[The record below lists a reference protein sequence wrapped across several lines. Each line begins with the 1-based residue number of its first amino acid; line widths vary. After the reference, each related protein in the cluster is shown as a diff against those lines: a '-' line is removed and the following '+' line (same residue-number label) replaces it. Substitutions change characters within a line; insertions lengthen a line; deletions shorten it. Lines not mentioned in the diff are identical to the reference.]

1 MFLWWGSNVGRCT
14 ECISWP
20 ALLRT
25 VMYSAE
31 NRKRGAAQPGVQ
43 MYVAEAAAAFNPKKQ
58 SARAHRLLWAILT
71 STINP
76 DDTLCRS
83 APAVNYPRIF
93 SYRIISAGEFP
104 RTEIYMC
111 VLQGVLESFS
121 VFLIC
126 RFVR

>member
-20 ALLRT
+20 ALLHT
-25 VMYSAE
+25 VMYSVE
-31 NRKRGAAQPGVQ
+31 NRKRGAAQPGAQ

-76 DDTLCRS
+76 DDTSCRS

-93 SYRIISAGEFP
+93 SYRIIFAGEFP

-111 VLQGVLESFS
+111 VL
-121 VFLIC
+121 
-126 RFVR
+126 